1 MQSRFST
8 FDTEERDDD
17 NLDGRQPHD
26 EHSARLGGVQDAA
39 TVITLVARRCPM
51 HPFSRIILEAYND
64 QPRSVEIDMDIE
76 WKQYLVRLQPH
87 DKRPA
92 QLGGVHEAA
101 TVIEAATQRMLHRGL
116 LDWLRRK
123 AQYEESC
130 IAR

>member
-26 EHSARLGGVQDAA
+26 EHSA
-39 TVITLVARRCPM
+39 
-51 HPFSRIILEAYND
+51 
-64 QPRSVEIDMDIE
+64 
-76 WKQYLVRLQPH
+76 
-87 DKRPA
+87 

-101 TVIEAATQRMLHRGL
+101 TVIEAATRRMLHRGL